1 MHDIVEQLLG
11 YLRGIWRYRWY
22 ALGLAWIVCIAGWVG
37 VQRLPDKFEAS
48 ARVYVDTQSILRPL
62 LRGLT
67 VDVNTDSQVQLMT
80 RTLLSRPNLEKV
92 ARMTDLDLKAR
103 DTKQMDE
110 LIDGLAKNISLRSA
124 GRENL
129 YSIIYQDRDPQFAK
143 KVVQSL
149 LTIFVENA
157 LGETRQDSDSAQR
170 FLDKQIAEYEA
181 RLLAA
186 EERVKTFKRQNL
198 GIMPDSGQ
206 DHYARMQT
214 LSGQL
219 AAARLELRESEKR
232 RDALSQ
238 QIEGELP
245 TFGYGS
251 RSSAADPKRTNISLP
266 VDARIQGMQERL
278 DQLLLQFTDK
288 HPDVIAVRQTL
299 ADLKKQRDA
308 EVAEITKSMAA
319 TTPAADGDGSG
330 TTVPADVSNPLYQ
343 QIKLTLSQEEAN
355 IAAVKVRVQEYESR
369 LAEMQ
374 KLVNSVP
381 EIEAQL
387 KALNRDYEVT
397 RQNYDQLLARRESAR
412 LSQQAGQTNEDIRF
426 KVIDPPRV
434 PNTPTGPNRLALMT
448 TVFVAGLVA
457 GLVLAFLM
465 AQLRPTFDN
474 RRILTEIT
482 NLPVLGSVSM
492 IVSPQV
498 LRRQKIGLISYAGMG
513 AMLVIVYA
521 GLAVAQ
527 ATGYRLL

>member
-37 VQRLPDKFEAS
+37 VQRLPDQFEAS

-129 YSIIYQDRDPQFAK
+129 YSIVYQDRDPQFAK

-186 EERVKTFKRQNL
+186 EERVKTFKRQNV
-198 GIMPDSGQ
+198 GVMPDSGQ

-219 AAARLELRESEKR
+219 AAARLELRESEQR

-238 QIEGELP
+238 QIQGELP
-245 TFGYGS
+245 TFGYGN
-251 RSSAADPKRTNISLP
+251 RSPAADPKRANITLP

-308 EVAEITKSMAA
+308 EMAEITKSMTA
-319 TTPAADGDGSG
+319 TASAENDGNGMP
-330 TTVPADVSNPLYQ
+330 VPAGVSNPLYQ
-343 QIKLTLSQEEAN
+343 QLKLTLSQEEAN
-355 IAAVKVRVQEYESR
+355 IAAIKVRVQEYESR
-369 LAEMQ
+369 LTEMQ

-448 TVFVAGLVA
+448 TVFVAGLGA

-465 AQLRPTFDN
+465 SQLRPTFDN

-482 NLPVLGSVSM
+482 SLPVLGSVSM

-498 LRRQKIGLISYAGMG
+498 LRRQKIGLISYAGIG

-527 ATGYRLL
+527 ATGYRFL